1 MKNIF
6 FAGCSGKHCDANEIK
21 KWKQR
26 ASFSEIILR
35 GTAEEFPVPLVP
47 RGHDPKSFF
56 FLD

>member
-1 MKNIF
+1 MNNIF
-6 FAGCSGKHCDANEIK
+6 FAGISGKNCNANEIK

-26 ASFSEIILR
+26 ASLSEIILQD
-35 GTAEEFPVPLVP
+35 TAGEFPVPLVP